1 MTDLYPNLNKLTSNR
16 ATLEFSSF
24 PNLSFTLQ
32 RYPLP
37 GVNLGVAEQSSPL
50 FDKPIYGD
58 KLYFGDLYLEFAV
71 SENMQNWYE
80 VFKWM
85 WGIANPSEHPVSA
98 EFTHVDAVMTIYSSH
113 NNPLVKVTFLDV
125 IPVTL
130 GELDFSEQT
139 SETMEIYCMLVM
151 KYQRYELEFYNTD

>member
-71 SENMQNWYE
+71 SENMQI
-80 VFKWM
+80 
-85 WGIANPSEHPVSA
+85 G
-98 EFTHVDAVMTIYSSH
+98 
-113 NNPLVKVTFLDV
+113 
-125 IPVTL
+125 
-130 GELDFSEQT
+130 
-139 SETMEIYCMLVM
+139 M
-151 KYQRYELEFYNTD
+151 KYLSGCGE